1 MGKWD
6 YAEEPG
12 DRAGNFGQREC
23 SQRIGPGL
31 CPVCEVKSS
40 DHFPLPGGESSQW
53 KCPWRIGSGHCPV
66 RESIAVSPGGGNVRQ
81 PPVFAL
87 AAADVHR
94 TSAFRWVRLPT
105 TSFQTR
111 KTTLWGGLSCLEQGT
126 GIEPAFTAWEA
137 VVLPIYEPCI
147 VREGII
153 ADPEGKCNHFL
164 SGGSPWLWQKRK
176 KQAAFSEN
184 PNIF

>member
-1 MGKWD
+1 MD
-6 YAEEPG
+6 TA
-12 DRAGNFGQREC
+12 
-23 SQRIGPGL
+23 
-31 CPVCEVKSS
+31 
-40 DHFPLPGGESSQW
+40 PLPGGESSQW
-53 KCPWRIGSGHCPV
+53 KCPWRIGSGPCPV

-94 TSAFRWVRLPT
+94 TSAFTWVRLPT

-176 KQAAFSEN
+176 KQAPFSEN